1 MNTRKTLLSF
11 AVCLLWVFS
20 LSAETL
26 NMFVD
31 YNRFLD
37 KDKQT
42 VLLLDYQIP
51 YQNLTFVAK
60 GGGYFA
66 ELDVSVEFVHADS
79 VCMKQE
85 VRDNI
90 GVSNK
95 SDTSSKH
102 KSYLNRLSFVLDNCA
117 STIRFSAL
125 DVNSQKSF
133 VWSFDVDKLPPT
145 SILSDLE
152 LNSEVRPDTL
162 QYLAKFHRNKTLYRS
177 EPSIL
182 INRSNTDYAYLY
194 LEIYG
199 EGTNSGNSNLLNLS
213 LEKDSTI
220 VMDEYMDYAPKKDTE
235 GFSLKIPVKDLSL
248 GKYTGYVTLQ
258 SGEIS
263 EERNFEFV
271 LTEDAEELA
280 FLFPDPEDE
289 YVLMRYFMGNNMPV
303 DWKSFS
309 IEKKRRVSTIFWDTM
324 ASSTNMDRKSIMALV
339 QERIDY
345 CNRYFGNLSA
355 GWKSD
360 MGRIYIRNGAADDI
374 DRDTSSDQSR
384 FVRKD
389 FQIWKYSTGEKP
401 VYIFVDMQMNGNFRL
416 IYAENDDLENS
427 DPDWMRFVG
436 TDFDESRLDN

>member
-1 MNTRKTLLSF
+1 MSIKKILLLTALCFAWLLSL
-11 AVCLLWVFS
+11 AGES
-20 LSAETL
+20 L

-51 YQNLTFVAK
+51 YRNLAFVAK
-60 GGGYFA
+60 EGGYFA
-66 ELDVSVEFVHADS
+66 ELDVNVEFIHADS
-79 VCMKQE
+79 ICMKQE

-95 SDTSSKH
+95 ADTSSKS

-117 STIRFSAL
+117 SDIRFTAV

-133 VWSFDVDKLPPT
+133 SWLFNVQKLPPN

-182 INRSNTDYAYLY
+182 INRSATDFAYLY
-194 LEIYG
+194 LEIYSDG
-199 EGTNSGNSNLLNLS
+199 VSATDSNLLNLS
-213 LEKDSTI
+213 LERDSII
-220 VMDEYMDYAPKKDTE
+220 VMDDYLDYSPKKAVE
-235 GFSLKIPVKDLSL
+235 GFSLKIPLKELSL
-248 GKYTGYVTLQ
+248 GKYNGSVTLQ
-258 SGEIS
+258 SGEKS
-263 EERNFEFV
+263 EERTFEFV
-271 LTEDAEELA
+271 LVEDAEEVA

-289 YVLMRYFMGNNMPV
+289 YLLMRYFLGNSVPV
-303 DWKSFS
+303 DWKSYS
-309 IEKKRRVSTIFWDTM
+309 LEKKRRVSTMFWNTM
-324 ASSTNMDRKSIMALV
+324 ASSTRMDTKSIMALV

-374 DRDTSSDQSR
+374 ERDTSSDQSR

-389 FQIWKYSTGEKP
+389 YQIWKYSTGEKP
-401 VYIFVDMQMNGNFRL
+401 VYIFVDIQMNGNYKL
-416 IYAENDDLENS
+416 IYAENDDMENS
-427 DPDWMRFVG
+427 DPDWLRFVG